1 MPGRFR
7 QVSNHMVSKEIWG
20 MKSVFLQRQ
29 QNVKNHL
36 QANTMHIGGGSFVLA
51 NDASASRMDSICACS
66 CNRYS
71 LGVWPGQDARHEA
84 GNGFAL
90 HTELHPENGRVT
102 MIAVGTG
109 SYSYMNSTV
118 SLKKIN
124 GIFVYV
130 AKYMVL

>member
-20 MKSVFLQRQ
+20 MKSVFLQKQ

-36 QANTMHIGGGSFVLA
+36 QANTMQGGGSFVLA
-51 NDASASRMDSICACS
+51 NNASGSRMDSICACS

-71 LGVWPGQDARHEA
+71 LSVWLGQGTRHET
-84 GNGFAL
+84 GSGFAL
-90 HTELHPENGRVT
+90 YAQLHPENGRVT